1 MNQLLKKIIPTL
13 GIQGKLTLI
22 FILLS
27 TLPIILVSIITV
39 NQQIEFKREENL
51 RDMESDIKGLRER
64 TTLFLTR
71 IESEI
76 LLVMKSTELNKVLR
90 NLETG
95 KGIESDLRENVEKE
109 FLNII
114 SGNQFYLKGSLLN
127 KRGKEILSVIN
138 VGDSASI
145 IPKEELSK
153 TPKNYYA
160 HVVSEMN
167 PGEIYLSPS
176 EISFKQDKLFIPVI
190 DFILPI
196 HNQNAK
202 VSAIVTVNIRAEK
215 LFELLVPLHNVSSKK
230 IFIVNGEGFYIF
242 HSERKNDWKMLFTNR
257 FDENIFHDYSTD
269 LAEKILKEKKNTTL
283 YHQDRIIQYSP
294 IFSGSKAVTDKY
306 FIVEDVA
313 AEMVMLSINKLKT
326 TLLVVVLIVAII
338 SMLIGYLTTRRFL
351 KPIKQLIKG
360 TQIIRSGNLDYKLE
374 ITTQDEIR
382 DLISNF
388 NQLVLEWKNKQLL
401 EKEIRKSEKLI
412 SSLTQ
417 TATDAILVV
426 DLNGKII
433 VWNSSATRIFGFTKD
448 EVIGKDVF
456 LLIVPEK
463 EREIARQRLV
473 EFLNYDSEVNSG
485 TTIEAYAL
493 RKDGTEFPA
502 ELSISSVIL
511 DETLYATGI
520 IRDIT
525 QRKKMVN
532 DLIEAKDKAEV
543 ADRLKSEF
551 LNQMSHEIRTPL
563 NGLLNF
569 SDFIRDELQEGE
581 NLTEDIDKYFTAV
594 RESGARIIRT
604 VELILLMSEIQ
615 TGSYENKPQ
624 KTNIYKDVL
633 VPLNSKYNTDAYNKN
648 LEFSV
653 INKSEFPISNVDP
666 GSIMHVFSHLIENAI
681 KFTEKGKVTV
691 LVENNHMNSLVVS
704 VEDTGI
710 GIAEEYMPKMFNLFS
725 QEEHGNS
732 RSYDGNGLGLA
743 LVKKLCEMNR
753 VTLQVTSAKGL
764 GTTFRLKFPNE
775 NLL

>member
-1 MNQLLKKIIPTL
+1 MFRKIIPHV

-27 TLPIILVSIITV
+27 TVPIILVSIFMV
-39 NQQIEFKREENL
+39 NQQIEFKREENI

-95 KGIESDLRENVEKE
+95 KNIEPELRKNVEKE

-114 SGNQFYLKGSLLN
+114 SGNQFYLKGSLLS

-138 VGDSASI
+138 VGDSASL
-145 IPKEELSK
+145 IPREELSK

-176 EISFKQDKLFIPVI
+176 EISIKQNKLFIPVI

-202 VSAIVTVNIRAEK
+202 VSAIVTVNIRVEK

-313 AEMVMLSINKLKT
+313 AEMVMLSINELKT
-326 TLLVVVLIVAII
+326 TLLVLVLIVAII
-338 SMLIGYLTTRRFL
+338 SLLIGYLTTRRFL

-433 VWNSSATRIFGFTKD
+433 VWNSSASRIFGFTKD

-463 EREIARQRLV
+463 GREIARQRLV

-485 TTIEAYAL
+485 TTIEANAL

-615 TGSYENKPQ
+615 TGSYKNRLQ
-624 KTNIYKDVL
+624 KTNIYEDVL

-653 INKSEFPISNVDP
+653 INKSDFPFSNVDP
-666 GSIMHVFSHLIENAI
+666 DSIMHVFSHLIENAI
-681 KFTEKGKVTV
+681 KFTKKGKVTV
-691 LVENNHMNSLVVS
+691 LVENNQMKSLVAT
-704 VEDTGI
+704 VEDTGV

-725 QEEHGNS
+725 QEEQGNT

-743 LVKKLCEMNR
+743 LVKKLCEMNS
-753 VTLQVTSAKGL
+753 VSLQVTSTKGS
-764 GTTFRLKFPNE
+764 GTTFRLKFPNGDL
-775 NLL
+775 NKDA